1 VKHLLLISL
10 LILFAQPGLADDL
23 QSVEMV
29 ARAYAKKQ
37 PALENYQV
45 TIETDKIGEM
55 LERMTANLPADA
67 PRPEPPVIRKYWQRN
82 TGKSLFRAEGPN
94 VFPYMQEMVRR
105 FSGDF
110 ALELYSFLLPSGRS
124 ADRAALAGKAEVVV
138 ADNDLAGVKLQTT
151 TLKFR
156 APVDLNGAF
165 FTDGMGL
172 PQKQVSR
179 LVIDVNPKQ
188 EVVTRL
194 EATLSDGQVLTLE
207 VRYREVSAGQL
218 PEEFLL
224 TSLDGSV
231 DIRFATRFELV
242 DGIWLPESQER
253 VVRHGDKQEVIMV
266 SFVDYQVNVEFN
278 EDIRK
283 LLAP

>member
-1 VKHLLLISL
+1 MKSL
-10 LILFAQPGLADDL
+10 LMLPVLMFLALPVLADDL

-45 TIETDKIGEM
+45 TIETEKIAQM

-67 PRPEPPVIRKYWQRN
+67 PRPAAPVVRKYWQRN

-94 VFPYMQEMVRR
+94 VFPYMQEMVKR
-105 FSGDF
+105 FSADF
-110 ALELYSFLLPSGRS
+110 ALELYSFLLPGGRS
-124 ADRAALAGKAEVVV
+124 ADRSSLAAVADVRV

-151 TLKFR
+151 TLKFKT
-156 APVDLNGAF
+156 PVDLKGAF
-165 FTDGMGL
+165 FADGLGL
-172 PQKQVSR
+172 PQALVSR
-179 LVIDVNPKQ
+179 LVIDVNPAQ
-188 EVVTRL
+188 EVMKRMEL
-194 EATLSDGQVLTLE
+194 TLADGQVLTLE
-207 VRYREVSAGQL
+207 VRYREVPAGRL

-224 TSLDGSV
+224 TSLDGKV
-231 DIRFATRFELV
+231 DTRFVTRFELV

-253 VVRHGDKQEVIMV
+253 YVRRGERLEELKVN
-266 SFVDYQVNVEFN
+266 FRDYKVNVDFG
-278 EDIRK
+278 EDVRK